1 MECPDNS
8 IIKKTDTQGCLTV
21 SFENKNS
28 IKVSVNHISNQY
40 NVSITEVG
48 NNAIISMDRIGGI
61 STTTATLVN
70 PSGSISFNRKSGGI
84 SVHHGI
90 VCTVS
95 LGDNGEQM
103 WWCDQWRVL
112 WNNGI
117 PTLWRS

>member
-28 IKVSVNHISNQY
+28 IKVSV
-40 NVSITEVG
+40 TEVG
-48 NNAIISMDRIGGI
+48 NNVVISMDRIGGN
-61 STTTATLVN
+61 STVTATLVN